1 MMQPLILVCCAL
13 LVSCSTVRTPMIRP
27 FIAPET
33 SQPIGPY
40 SHGVECTGRMIFLS
54 GQISLRADGTM
65 VDGSIQDQT
74 RQVFAN
80 IRTVLASQGATLS
93 NVVKA
98 TVFLQSMNDF
108 AGMNE
113 VYAAEMG
120 EHRPARSAIEVS
132 KLPKNA
138 LVEIEVIACM
148 P

>member
-1 MMQPLILVCCAL
+1 MKTILVVLSLFAL
-13 LVSCSTVRTPMIRP
+13 SCTTHRTPMIKTFTSP
-27 FIAPET
+27 DAP
-33 SQPIGPY
+33 PAIGPY
-40 SHGVECTGRMIFLS
+40 SHGVVCSGNMLFLS
-54 GQISLRADGTM
+54 GMIPLRTDGTM
-65 VDGSIQDQT
+65 VEGTIQDQT

-80 IRTVLASQGATLS
+80 IKAVLASQGASLS
-93 NVVKA
+93 NVVKS

-120 EHRPARSAIEVS
+120 EHRPARSAVEVA

-138 LVEIEVIACM
+138 HVEIEVIACV

>member
-1 MMQPLILVCCAL
+1 
-13 LVSCSTVRTPMIRP
+13 
-27 FIAPET
+27 
-33 SQPIGPY
+33 
-40 SHGVECTGRMIFLS
+40 MIFLS

-65 VDGSIQDQT
+65 VDGSIHEQT

-80 IRTVLASQGATLS
+80 IRTVLASQGATL
-93 NVVKA
+93 NNIIKT
-98 TVFLQSMNDF
+98 TVFLQSMSDF
-108 AGMNE
+108 VGMNE

-120 EHRPARSAIEVS
+120 EHRPARSAVEVA

>member
-1 MMQPLILVCCAL
+1 
-13 LVSCSTVRTPMIRP
+13 MIRP
-27 FIAPET
+27 FTAT
-33 SQPIGPY
+33 DAAQPIGPY
-40 SHGVECTGRMIFLS
+40 SHGVECNGRMIFLS

-65 VDGSIQDQT
+65 VDGSIHEQT

-80 IRTVLASQGATLS
+80 IRTVLASQGATL
-93 NVVKA
+93 NNIIKT
-98 TVFLQSMNDF
+98 TVFLQSMSDF
-108 AGMNE
+108 VGMNE

-120 EHRPARSAIEVS
+120 EHRPARSAVEVA

>member
-1 MMQPLILVCCAL
+1 MINIIIIAL
-13 LVSCSTVRTPMIRP
+13 SAALVSCSAVRTPMIRT
-27 FIAPET
+27 FSAPDAA
-33 SQPIGPY
+33 QPIGPY
-40 SHGVECTGRMIFLS
+40 SHGVECSGRMIFMS
-54 GQISLRADGTM
+54 GQIPLRADGTM
-65 VDGSIQDQT
+65 VDGSVQDQT
-74 RQVFAN
+74 KQVFAN

-93 NVVKA
+93 NVVKT

-113 VYAAEMG
+113 VYELEMG
-120 EHRPARSAIEVS
+120 DHRPARSAVEVA

>member
-1 MMQPLILVCCAL
+1 MVAVCAT
-13 LVSCSTVRTPMIRP
+13 LVSCSAGRPFMIRP
-27 FIAPET
+27 FSAPDAA
-33 SQPIGPY
+33 QPIGPY
-40 SHGVECTGRMIFLS
+40 SHGVECSGRMIFMS
-54 GQISLRADGTM
+54 GQIPLRADGTM
-65 VDGSIQDQT
+65 VEGAIREQT
-74 RQVFAN
+74 LQVFAN

-93 NVVKA
+93 NVVKT

-120 EHRPARSAIEVS
+120 EHRPARSAFEVA

>member
-1 MMQPLILVCCAL
+1 MMNVIIIAL
-13 LVSCSTVRTPMIRP
+13 SAALVSCSTVRTPMIRT
-27 FIAPET
+27 FSAPEAA
-33 SQPIGPY
+33 QPIGPY
-40 SHGVECTGRMIFLS
+40 SHGVECSGRMIFMS
-54 GQISLRADGTM
+54 GQIPLRADGTM
-65 VDGSIQDQT
+65 VEGSIQDQT
-74 RQVFAN
+74 KQVFAN

-93 NVVKA
+93 DVVKT

-113 VYAAEMG
+113 VYASEMG
-120 EHRPARSAIEVS
+120 DHRPARSAVEVA